1 MGVDGNFLERE
12 MHYWVEAGRGGGE
25 LAHAQDAKPD
35 CTEGRSEHDIVKVGE
50 VQRRASKKHEILSDG
65 KTSET
70 GHV

>member
-1 MGVDGNFLERE
+1 MGVDGNFLDRE

-25 LAHAQDAKPD
+25 LTQAQEAKPD
-35 CTEGRSEHDIVKVGE
+35 CAEGRPEHGIVKVGE
-50 VQRRASKKHEILSDG
+50 ARRKANKKHQILSDG